1 MIIWLCSSDSLK
13 SFHLLCSRLLYSYS
27 QWFSNYFHHILAI
40 EKKNFN
46 KTLVWN
52 SRPSVN
58 YPKAT
63 FPALS
68 LTALW
73 QNLYWSQE
81 SGRLSIPR
89 KCLSICSICE
99 FAHALPSSVM
109 GFNIPI
115 CCNRTSL
122 SMPISIAYCFLS

>member
-89 KCLSICSICE
+89 KSWVFAAFVSLLTLCLLLSWASISLYVAIELLFQC
-99 FAHALPSSVM
+99 PSQLHTAS
-109 GFNIPI
+109 
-115 CCNRTSL
+115 
-122 SMPISIAYCFLS
+122 